1 MAEEHCVARGP
12 TDHGEHREP
21 HVRQRLRGE
30 AAVTDA
36 QHVGHGLEQGPRV
49 LLQPVGLLQRTN
61 ATLLVKM
68 TFRLGLGVRRSGS
81 QICFQYVK
89 SYRHPELKYI
99 C

>member
-49 LLQPVGLLQRTN
+49 LLQPVGLLQGQAQPLNTDLN
-61 ATLLVKM
+61 HTQTGKTETYAD
-68 TFRLGLGVRRSGS
+68 RSS
-81 QICFQYVK
+81 CL
-89 SYRHPELKYI
+89 SE
-99 C
+99 